1 MNYSKTLFL
10 LLLLAANC
18 QLPTAFAQDNEKI
31 SEAFKNSYANEKAG
45 EYTKAIQN
53 IKDVYADDNYE
64 INLRLGWL
72 HYSGGL
78 FTESQTYYQNAM
90 NLKPYSI
97 EAKFGYVYPAA
108 ALGNWEQVKKQYL
121 DILKIDANN
130 TTALYR
136 LGLIYYGAED
146 YQKAFTN
153 FEKVVNLYP
162 FDYDSL
168 LMLGWTNFKLGK
180 TREATILFQK
190 VLWNS
195 PGDASATE
203 GLGYIK

>member
-1 MNYSKTLFL
+1 MKQLFAL
-10 LLLLAANC
+10 LLITGYCSLI
-18 QLPTAFAQDNEKI
+18 TGFAQDNDKI
-31 SEAFKNSYANEKAG
+31 ATAFKNSYTNETAG

-53 IKDVYADDNYE
+53 IKDVYAADNYE

-72 HYSGGL
+72 NYSAGL
-78 FTESQTYYQNAM
+78 FTESQTYYQTAM
-90 NLKPYSI
+90 TLKPYSL

-108 ALGNWEQVKKQYL
+108 ALGNWEQVKKQYI

-136 LGLIYYGAED
+136 LGLIYYGAEE
-146 YQKAFTN
+146 YQKAFAN

-168 LMLGWTNFKLGK
+168 LMLAWSNFKLGK
-180 TREATILFQK
+180 TREAKVLFQK
-190 VLWNS
+190 VLWYS
-195 PGDASATE
+195 PDDASAKE

>member
-1 MNYSKTLFL
+1 MNYSNKLFAL
-10 LLLLAANC
+10 LLIAGYCSLI
-18 QLPTAFAQDNEKI
+18 TGFAQDNDKI
-31 SEAFKNSYANEKAG
+31 ALAFKNSYTNETAA

-53 IKDVYADDNYE
+53 IKEVYAADNYE

-72 HYSGGL
+72 HYMGGL
-78 FTESQTYYQNAM
+78 FTESQTYYQTAM
-90 NLKPYSI
+90 NLKPYSV

-121 DILKIDANN
+121 DILKIDVNN

-146 YQKAFTN
+146 YMKAFTN

-168 LMLGWTNFKLGK
+168 LMLAWSNFKLGK
-180 TREATILFQK
+180 TREAKILFQK
-190 VLWNS
+190 VLWAS
-195 PGDASATE
+195 PSDASALE